1 MRWLYDLPNSCIVA
15 LFGLIG
21 AALFVGVLFLRVK
34 LFRFQTHAD
43 HAKAAHDALAV
54 VIGFA
59 GLILAFSLV
68 QEQINVRNLEAGVG
82 TEADNLSQ
90 LDRLLV
96 RFGNPG
102 DDALRLSLREYANS
116 IVNDEWPEQSKGGAS
131 GRTAKLFRELSENVS
146 AIDPT
151 PGRQSLMYTE
161 MLKKIDELNLAR
173 AARLVAAD
181 NIKLAP
187 IFWETIGF
195 LILTLLVL
203 ASFSESTFSLGGA
216 MALACQG
223 FAVTLLVSLVFIYDR
238 PFKDKTTLSSKPIVN
253 AIAEMQNRAS
263 VGH

>member
-1 MRWLYDLPNSCIVA
+1 MRWLQNLPDSFIVV

-21 AALFVGVLFLRVK
+21 AALFVGVLFLRAK
-34 LFRFQTHAD
+34 LFRFQIHSD

-68 QEQINVRNLEAGVG
+68 QEQINVRNLEAQVG

-102 DDALRLSLREYANS
+102 DDAVRLSLREYANS
-116 IVNDEWPEQSKGGAS
+116 IVNDEWPEQSRGGAS
-131 GRTAKLFRELSENVS
+131 GRTAKLFREFSEDVS

-151 PGRQSLMYTE
+151 PGRQSLIYTE
-161 MLKKIDELNLAR
+161 MLKKIDELNLGR

-181 NIKLAP
+181 NIRLAFT
-187 IFWETIGF
+187 FWETIVF
-195 LILTLLVL
+195 LFLTLLLL
-203 ASFSESTFSLGGA
+203 ASFSQSTFSLGGA
-216 MALACQG
+216 MTLACQG
-223 FAVTLLVSLVFIYDR
+223 FAVTLLVALVFIYDR
-238 PFKDKTTLSSKPIVN
+238 PFKAKTTLSPKPIIN

-263 VGH
+263 IGH